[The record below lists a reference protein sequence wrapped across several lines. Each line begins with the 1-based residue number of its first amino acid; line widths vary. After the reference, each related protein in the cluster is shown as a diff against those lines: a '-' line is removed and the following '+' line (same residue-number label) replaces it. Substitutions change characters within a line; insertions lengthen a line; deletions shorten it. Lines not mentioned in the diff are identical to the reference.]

1 MTKLSIIIP
10 TFNSGATLER
20 CLASIASQ
28 TFSDYEILIQDGGSS
43 DNTIDLIQNWEKANA
58 GVGVKL
64 QQEKD
69 KGIYDAMNKAVLRAS
84 GEWLYFL
91 GSDDELHD
99 PHVLERVM
107 GSKAAD
113 SSNVIYGSVKRVGG
127 ESNSDIYDGRFT
139 LTKLLCKR
147 RNICHQAIF
156 YRASFAREIGQ
167 YNTNYAILADWDY
180 NMRCWSKTRF
190 SFLDLTV
197 AIYSMDGIS
206 SHGPGDSRFDAD
218 FTANISRYFN
228 SSAPHNWV
236 VLNRI
241 VSASKA
247 EMAYAMREEGNPCCL
262 SAMTFSIV
270 KWPFG
275 NLNRY
280 KVWTHML
287 LTRLGIFADKSR
299 PAPLK

>member
-1 MTKLSIIIP
+1 MTKLSIIVP
-10 TFNSGATLER
+10 TFNSGATIER

-28 TFSDYEILIQDGGSS
+28 TFTDYEVIIQDGCSR
-43 DNTIDLIQNWEKANA
+43 DNTIDLIRNWEKANA
-58 GVGVKL
+58 GVSVRL

-107 GSKAAD
+107 GSKAAY
-113 SSNVIYGSVKRVGG
+113 SSNVIYGSVKTVGR
-127 ESNSDIYDGRFT
+127 ELNNDIYDGRFT
-139 LTKLLCKR
+139 LTKLLCKN
-147 RNICHQAIF
+147 NICHQAIF

-167 YNTNYAILADWDY
+167 YNTNYAIFADWDY

-206 SHGPGDSRFDAD
+206 GHGRRDPRFDAD

-228 SSAPHNWV
+228 LSAPHIWV